1 MQRGLN
7 FLVGVRQ
14 KKDRE
19 ERQVQSLA
27 DETLMVGDGFTLS

>member
-1 MQRGLN
+1 M
-7 FLVGVRQ
+7 VGVRQ

-19 ERQVQSLA
+19 ERQVQALA